1 MQILLNSRKNWY
13 KWVTK
18 LYLIT
23 LLLSAENILYPES
36 ISAMVKCIIPQPA
49 YHRIATFRSAQ
60 VPARHHF
67 PPCIAPSH
75 DTGTAQPRVHPIHY
89 LSKISRKQRIALN
102 VSLTLPMQSLFL
114 LRSPCL
120 FISFLCYPKCDRPRC
135 VILAR
140 PAAAAPARRRYLRS
154 WSELHSPD
162 TEKKLAPKLT
172 QDRTRAPAAGPA
184 I

>member
-1 MQILLNSRKNWY
+1 MWAWPYRG
-13 KWVTK
+13 
-18 LYLIT
+18 
-23 LLLSAENILYPES
+23 
-36 ISAMVKCIIPQPA
+36 
-49 YHRIATFRSAQ
+49 R
-60 VPARHHF
+60 
-67 PPCIAPSH
+67 
-75 DTGTAQPRVHPIHY
+75 
-89 LSKISRKQRIALN
+89 
-102 VSLTLPMQSLFL
+102 SLFL

-184 I
+184 IYQKKLALTRLGRTLARVPASRINPDLLTRMCKFYKCGQISQDKCLPRRPEPRPEPWCNVQGLWRYEHK

>member
-1 MQILLNSRKNWY
+1 MQILLNCRKNWH

-23 LLLSAENILYPES
+23 LSLSAESILYPES

-75 DTGTAQPRVHPIHY
+75 DTGTGQPRVHPIHY
-89 LSKISRKQRIALN
+89 LSKISRKKWVVLN
-102 VSLTLPMQSLFL
+102 VSLTLP
-114 LRSPCL
+114 R
-120 FISFLCYPKCDRPRC
+120 
-135 VILAR
+135 
-140 PAAAAPARRRYLRS
+140 
-154 WSELHSPD
+154 SELVS
-162 TEKKLAPKLT
+162 TQVSVSIYQFLMLPKM
-172 QDRTRAPAAGPA
+172 
-184 I
+184 